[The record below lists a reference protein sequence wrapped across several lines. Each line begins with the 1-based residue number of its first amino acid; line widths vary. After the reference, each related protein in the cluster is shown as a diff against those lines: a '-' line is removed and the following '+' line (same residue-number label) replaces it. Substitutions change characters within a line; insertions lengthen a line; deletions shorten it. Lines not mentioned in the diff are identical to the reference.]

1 MYPPSLYY
9 YCLNDN
15 VSSSNYLMCSSMDDN
30 MVRIRSTL
38 HVKLHVPAGSHYTK
52 TDALNMYQF
61 SRLEALC
68 GAR

>member
-15 VSSSNYLMCSSMDDN
+15 VLPSNYVMWLSMDDN

-38 HVKLHVPAGSHYTK
+38 HVKLHAPAGSHYTK
-52 TDALNMYQF
+52 TVMP
-61 SRLEALC
+61 
-68 GAR
+68 